1 MARHASLADQLAAY
15 RRFVT
20 EPDHDPEPVQTNWS
34 VTPTN
39 DNDPEEI
46 SDLHA
51 ERHWDISPS
60 VDEIMRQV
68 KRGPVVRND
77 RGLIVQIGT
86 LRFSDGTQTESGFKL
101 TVDGKVVAHQFPLPA
116 GAMIGTTDKERAVRG
131 GEDAADEAASNR
143 YFGAPKKPDDPGGLF
158 QAAFSKP
165 RRRVGKAKRT
175 GPQTKAEARQW
186 LADAIANTPVMPAVT
201 KCPDGFPAGP
211 KRLAHLWPG
220 LVKTATGD
228 SGASGWEDIVSQRE
242 RRNEWHRWVDEL
254 KPVDRAVL
262 EAART
267 AKTYADVGVAAG
279 QTRQYADKKSGGRKA
294 LIAANDNLM
303 SIINKMAS

>member
-1 MARHASLADQLAAY
+1 MARHSSLADQLAAY

-20 EPDHDPEPVQTNWS
+20 ESDHDPEPAQTNWS

-46 SDLHA
+46 SVLHA

-68 KRGPVVRND
+68 KRGPIVRND
-77 RGLIVQIGT
+77 RGLIVQIGS

-101 TVDGKVVAHQFPLPA
+101 TIDGKVVAHQFTLPP

-158 QAAFSKP
+158 QAAFSKT
-165 RRRVGKAKRT
+165 RRRVSKAKRT

-186 LADAIANTPVMPAVT
+186 LDDAIANTPVMPSVT
-201 KCPDGFPAGP
+201 KCPDGFPARP

-267 AKTYADVGVAAG
+267 AKTFADV
-279 QTRQYADKKSGGRKA
+279 SPGGTSRGARKRGRRM
-294 LIAANDNLM
+294 LLAANDNLM
-303 SIINKMAS
+303 AAINKSAA